1 MNLKNF
7 FEKYSEMNYISD
19 IKSLFLPYQFF
30 QLPPRKSA
38 PYGFDVPNCHQTKKL
53 KQKNKSNVTW
63 LVSLSCTRFSLT
75 KNFGKLLQKTSSID
89 LKNFETLCW

>member
-1 MNLKNF
+1 MNLKNY
-7 FEKYSEMNYISD
+7 FEKYSETNYISD
-19 IKSLFLPYQFF
+19 TKSLFLPYQFF

-38 PYGFDVPNCHQTKKL
+38 PMDLMCLIVI

-75 KNFGKLLQKTSSID
+75 KNFEKLLQKTSSID